1 MALDSL
7 IVLVDTSV
15 IINFMHGK
23 AQHKEL
29 FRELA
34 TRKVSLATSC
44 ISVAEL
50 YGGMRVVE
58 EAATGEMLEAFD
70 ILPVTFEIARK
81 AGLIRG
87 SQRRLGRTFAVDD
100 MMIAATSILYNYP
113 LITDNRKDFEIPE
126 IVLFPEF

>member
-1 MALDSL
+1 MAFGSS
-7 IVLVDTSV
+7 IVLIDTSI

-23 AQHKEL
+23 AQHRIL

-34 TRKVSLATSC
+34 TRQVSLATSC

-50 YGGMRVVE
+50 YAGMRIEE
-58 EAATGEMLEAFD
+58 EAATAEILEAFEV
-70 ILPVTFEIARK
+70 LPVNIEIAQK
-81 AGLIRG
+81 AGLIRA
-87 SQRRLGRTFAVDD
+87 SQRRTGRTFALDD
-100 MMIAATSILYNYP
+100 MIIAATSILFGYP